1 MALLY
6 FVIMDN
12 IGFNLYNSGS
22 ASILFFLIFYFFVLP
37 LLIVKFNK
45 IDCIHNIFCSSPFV
59 LGLTVSYVGLMA
71 FAVIYFDFLHIVNW
85 WLAGALHNPLI
96 LFMLYLSEKNK
107 KTYSKIKSISIFIG
121 SVCIC
126 SLLLIDM
133 ALVSPLL
140 FMFAGVSLIGLGGR

>member
-1 MALLY
+1 M
-6 FVIMDN
+6 
-12 IGFNLYNSGS
+12 
-22 ASILFFLIFYFFVLP
+22 LP
-37 LLIVKFNK
+37 LLIVRFNK

-59 LGLTVSYVGLMA
+59 LGLTVSYAGLMA

-85 WLAGALHNPLI
+85 WLVGALHNPLI
-96 LFMLYLSEKNK
+96 LLMIYLSE
-107 KTYSKIKSISIFIG
+107 KIKSISIFIG

-140 FMFAGVSLIGLGGR
+140 FMFTGVSLIGLGGR

>member
-12 IGFNLYNSGS
+12 IGFNLHNSGS

-37 LLIVKFNK
+37 LLIVRFNK

-59 LGLTVSYVGLMA
+59 LGLTVSYAGLMA

-85 WLAGALHNPLI
+85 WLVGALHNPLI
-96 LFMLYLSEKNK
+96 LLMIYLSE
-107 KTYSKIKSISIFIG
+107 KIKSISIFIG

>member
-6 FVIMDN
+6 FVIMDS
-12 IGFNLYNSGS
+12 IGFHLYSSGS

-37 LLIVKFNK
+37 LLLVRFNK
-45 IDCIHNIFCSSPFV
+45 IACIHNMFCSSPFA
-59 LGLTVSYVGLMA
+59 LGLMVSYAGLMA
-71 FAVIYFDFLHIVNW
+71 LAVIYFDFLHIVNW

-96 LFMLYLSEKNK
+96 LLMIYLSEKTK
-107 KTYSKIKSISIFIG
+107 KAYSKIKSISIFIG